1 MRRQPFI
8 LAVLLAFIFCT
19 TPHLV
24 SAKDKGKTNGDKSE
38 AKDEK
43 AQKMP
48 QPKPDKTMRFRGLD
62 RNNDGIITRNEWR
75 GDHGSF
81 LNHDWNGDGV
91 LSGGEVRPD
100 GRGPDDL
107 VSGERLRGRFKDHD
121 HNNDGVISRHEWHDD
136 NAAFDSLDSSRDGV
150 LNRDEFAAHE
160 DSHQTGFPELDQN
173 HDGMI
178 ARSEWHGDTRL
189 FERRDT
195 DRDGMLSRA
204 EFFHRP

>member
-1 MRRQPFI
+1 MKRQPFVLSI
-8 LAVLLAFIFCT
+8 LLAFAFCT
-19 TPHLV
+19 TPHAV
-24 SAKDKGKTNGDKSE
+24 FAKDNGKADGDKSD
-38 AKDEK
+38 AKHAKAEK
-43 AQKMP
+43 KP
-48 QPKPDKTMRFRGLD
+48 EPKPDKAMRFRGLD

-75 GDHGSF
+75 GDHQSF
-81 LNHDWNGDGV
+81 LNHDWNSDGV

-136 NAAFDSLDSSRDGV
+136 NPAFDRLDSSRDGV
-150 LNRDEFAAHE
+150 LSRDEFSARE
-160 DSHQTGFPELDQN
+160 DDHQGSFPELDQN
-173 HDGMI
+173 RDGMI
-178 ARSEWHGDTRL
+178 ALSEWRGDTRL

>member
-1 MRRQPFI
+1 MRRQSFGFAI
-8 LAVLLAFIFCT
+8 LLAFAFCN
-19 TPHLV
+19 TPHMV
-24 SAKDKGKTNGDKSE
+24 SATHKGKADGGKSE
-38 AKDEK
+38 TKDEK
-43 AQKMP
+43 AEKKP

-75 GDHGSF
+75 GDHASF
-81 LNHDWNGDGV
+81 LTHDWNGDGV
-91 LSGGEVRPD
+91 MSGGEVRPD
-100 GRGPDDL
+100 GRGPDD
-107 VSGERLRGRFKDHD
+107 VVTGERLRGRFKDHD

-178 ARSEWHGDTRL
+178 ARSEWRGDARL

>member
-1 MRRQPFI
+1 MKRQRFVF
-8 LAVLLAFIFCT
+8 AVLLVFGFCT
-19 TPHLV
+19 MPHLAF
-24 SAKDKGKTNGDKSE
+24 AKDKGKVNGGKSE
-38 AKDEK
+38 AKHAK
-43 AQKMP
+43 ARKEPEQKP
-48 QPKPDKTMRFRGLD
+48 GKAMRFRGLD

-81 LNHDWNGDGV
+81 LNHDWNSDGV

-107 VSGERLRGRFKDHD
+107 VSGEPLRGRFKDQD
-121 HNNDGVISRHEWHDD
+121 HNKDGVVSRHEWHDD
-136 NAAFDSLDSSRDGV
+136 NAAFDLLDSSRDGV
-150 LNRDEFAAHE
+150 LSRDEFSVRE
-160 DSHQTGFPELDQN
+160 DDHQVSFPQLDHN

-178 ARSEWHGDTRL
+178 ARSEWRGDARL

-195 DRDGMLSRA
+195 DRDGMLTRA

>member
-1 MRRQPFI
+1 MRRQVFVS
-8 LAVLLAFIFCT
+8 AVLLAFTFCT
-19 TPHLV
+19 TPQP
-24 SAKDKGKTNGDKSE
+24 SFAKDKGKADGDKPE

-43 AQKMP
+43 VQKKP
-48 QPKPDKTMRFRGLD
+48 EPKPDKTMRFRGLD

-75 GDHGSF
+75 GDHSSF

-107 VSGERLRGRFKDHD
+107 ASGERLRGRFKDQD
-121 HNNDGVISRHEWHDD
+121 HNRDGVISRHEWHDD
-136 NAAFDSLDSSRDGV
+136 NPTFDRLDSSRDGV
-150 LNRDEFAAHE
+150 LSRDEFSARE
-160 DSHQTGFPELDQN
+160 DGHQGSFPELDQN
-173 HDGMI
+173 RDGMI
-178 ARSEWHGDTRL
+178 ARGEWRGDARL